1 MIQYEVLPTIELE
14 PEKMTLCTDRLPEV
28 MHLEDPALSIMTDFT
43 QAPPKTIQEN
53 APIDQ
58 ALHLMKTHGLHL
70 LFVINSSNQPIGL
83 IMSEDLLGERPIRIQ
98 EEHRTPRS
106 KILVNALMTTLQ
118 DIPALDVETVNHFKI
133 GNIINTVKSH
143 HCHYALVIKS
153 NGGQQFIRG
162 IFTASQIS
170 QQLQIVI

>member
-14 PEKMTLCTDRLPEV
+14 SEKMVLCTDKLPEV
-28 MHLEDPALSIMTDFT
+28 MRLEDPALSVMTDFT
-43 QAPPKTIQEN
+43 QSPPKTIQEN

-58 ALHLMKTHGLHL
+58 AFNVMKTHGAHL
-70 LFVINSSNQPIGL
+70 LFAIDSNNRPIGL
-83 IMSEDLLGERPIRIQ
+83 ITSEDLLGERPIRIQ

-118 DIPALDVETVNHFKI
+118 DIPALDIETVNHFKI

-153 NGGQQFIRG
+153 SGDQQFIRG
-162 IFTASQIS
+162 IFTSSQIS